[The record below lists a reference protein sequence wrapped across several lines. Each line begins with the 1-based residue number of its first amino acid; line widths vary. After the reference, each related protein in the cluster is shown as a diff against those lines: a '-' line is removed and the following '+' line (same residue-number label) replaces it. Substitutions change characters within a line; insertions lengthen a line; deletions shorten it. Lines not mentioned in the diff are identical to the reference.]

1 MSHDLSLSP
10 ISTKPMSKPQ
20 WGRCSILQPVTQSP
34 FKRANV
40 ILYLPPGPLF
50 LTSQL
55 DNADSAVD
63 ETERSTHQDWFP
75 SPQHALS
82 ATTLSTVVT
91 VNYRAG
97 QQDEYGKQKRYYY
110 PGPVHD
116 VLAGFDWIF
125 ENLKTERL
133 CVFGR
138 HIGGSL
144 AVMLALTEPR
154 SIAAL
159 AAHEPMCDW
168 TSLDDYCLKTDPAC
182 EEGVAVNGNHNK
194 GDVSQ
199 GENGILAEQTAK
211 KSRRKRKTSAHPP
224 DLVPLLEARR
234 ALFRTPD
241 KYPIPVLKVPPKEI
255 ISGPDPTRYFQDL
268 DPDLVP
274 PPVNLDSDPEMLGKP
289 VRRRKALSRWPPY
302 GLEYTERPGVKP
314 VDLWSS
320 KPNLPH
326 VRIFVH
332 SNLASDPELD
342 SAPESDVDI
351 FANTAFSA
359 GGEKWTVSNF
369 GVGNL
374 ASQVEEQM
382 EPDYGPSTEE
392 GVPTPTSPSSCSRRS
407 RIPRKRT
414 LEADGETILARQG
427 GEMVSL
433 MRNACFWGREKG
445 YAEERVKYVTIPL
458 SSSSALSHDPSTT
471 ELGRRENDGNGT
483 GGYTSD
489 FPSVEER
496 AGRYFFDILERK
508 PGEKCR
514 ILPAKLNIRESF
526 LLGYAIKYCTAHAEI
541 AQDAGSLLDLTV
553 EIPTCIKNVLRRW
566 LTWATIALSP
576 YASEMWSESLF
587 KRPQFTPHRLVFG
600 ERHERETGLHAES
613 IVIGC
618 WSSRTRL
625 NRGLRGR
632 TRQFP
637 ESETLLDM
645 RELARSSRVK
655 AVFEKG
661 LTSILAKSSNAHR
674 NPTEGQIRTSIRA
687 GHKGKVGSIINSRY
701 ARAQFAEMQ
710 QRRQKEEEEE
720 SNQHI

>member
-1 MSHDLSLSP
+1 MRSQYTPLSALFLLLRSKNGINLS
-10 ISTKPMSKPQ
+10 ISRFSSRKF
-20 WGRCSILQPVTQSP
+20 CSSGHVPRFVSLTDFRETNVQTPVGGSGNICINILQPVTQSP
-34 FKRANV
+34 FERATV

-50 LTSQL
+50 LTGQL
-55 DNADSAVD
+55 DSADSAVD
-63 ETERSTHQDWFP
+63 ESERPTHQDWFP

-97 QQDEYGKQKRYYY
+97 QQDEYGKQKCYYY

-125 ENLKTERL
+125 ENLTTERL

-159 AAHEPMCDW
+159 AAHEPICDW

-194 GDVSQ
+194 GNVSK
-199 GENGILAEQTAK
+199 GENGMLVEETAK
-211 KSRRKRKTSAHPP
+211 NRRRKRKTSAPLP
-224 DLVPLLEARR
+224 DLIPLLEARR
-234 ALFRTPD
+234 ALFRSPDSYFDSFASPALFLRSAGKDTPTLFPAYHTGPD
-241 KYPIPVLKVPPKEI
+241 YPIPVLKVSPKEI
-255 ISGPDPTRYFQDL
+255 ISSPDPTRYFQGL

-274 PPVNLDSDPEMLGKP
+274 PPVNLDSDPEMLENP

-302 GLEYTERPGVKP
+302 GLEHTERPGVKP
-314 VDLWSS
+314 AGLWST

-332 SNLASDPELD
+332 SNLASGPELD
-342 SAPESDVDI
+342 PAPESDVDI

-359 GGEKWTVSNF
+359 GDKKWWTVSNF

-382 EPDYGPSTEE
+382 EPDCGPSTEE
-392 GVPTPTSPSSCSRRS
+392 DVPIPTSPSSCSQRS

-414 LEADGETILARQG
+414 LEDDGETVLARQG

-433 MRNACFWGREKG
+433 MRNACFWGRERG
-445 YAEERVKYVTIPL
+445 YAEERVRYVTIPL

-471 ELGRRENDGNGT
+471 ELGRRENGGNGT
-483 GGYTSD
+483 EGYTSD

-508 PGEKCR
+508 PGKK
-514 ILPAKLNIRESF
+514 P
-526 LLGYAIKYCTAHAEI
+526 
-541 AQDAGSLLDLTV
+541 
-553 EIPTCIKNVLRRW
+553 
-566 LTWATIALSP
+566 
-576 YASEMWSESLF
+576 
-587 KRPQFTPHRLVFG
+587 
-600 ERHERETGLHAES
+600 
-613 IVIGC
+613 
-618 WSSRTRL
+618 
-625 NRGLRGR
+625 
-632 TRQFP
+632 
-637 ESETLLDM
+637 
-645 RELARSSRVK
+645 
-655 AVFEKG
+655 
-661 LTSILAKSSNAHR
+661 
-674 NPTEGQIRTSIRA
+674 
-687 GHKGKVGSIINSRY
+687 
-701 ARAQFAEMQ
+701 
-710 QRRQKEEEEE
+710 
-720 SNQHI
+720 